1 MIREEITKI
10 SFGDQH
16 KAPEPKSFKMANGM
30 LSSTPS
36 DTLKVMEDHT
46 RCLLNQPGTA
56 DLRKV
61 MEFLPE
67 QKNMIEALGVPFVK
81 EELLKAIC
89 AMKSHKACGEDAIPV
104 EFWSYVASETLMD
117 VMLTLFNASL
127 ESGSVSAELKD
138 VIIQFL
144 FKKGD
149 KSDCNNWRTLSLIN
163 HIGKMLERMIMVR
176 LNNAAEDNG
185 WGPESQ
191 NGFRNQLR
199 LVEQEVETG
208 KLKVKVDTNPFD
220 SLPLRLR
227 RKSTPWSVSDILFAD
242 DAAFMS
248 TSEKGLQKI
257 LDAADEILSAFGQMI
272 SIKKTEV
279 LVVHRSAEE
288 VRGQGS
294 FCWCKDVIIQ
304 FLFKKVDKSDQS
316 HR

>member
-1 MIREEITKI
+1 
-10 SFGDQH
+10 
-16 KAPEPKSFKMANGM
+16 
-30 LSSTPS
+30 
-36 DTLKVMEDHT
+36 
-46 RCLLNQPGTA
+46 
-56 DLRKV
+56 
-61 MEFLPE
+61 
-67 QKNMIEALGVPFVK
+67 
-81 EELLKAIC
+81 
-89 AMKSHKACGEDAIPV
+89 
-104 EFWSYVASETLMD
+104 MD

-176 LNNAAEDNG
+176 LNKAAEDNG
-185 WGPESQ
+185 WLPESQ

-304 FLFKKVDKSDQS
+304 FLFKKGDKSDQS